1 VQRNVQ
7 SSTDNY
13 AMYLQI
19 KKRKVLIIVM
29 SANKDGKYIVV
40 LNHLLGESSTLL
52 MISPQLLS
60 NA

>member
-40 LNHLLGESSTLL
+40 LNHLLGELYVVDD
-52 MISPQLLS
+52 
-60 NA
+60 